1 MGDQSISTSLVGLAE
16 EVELRDGEKEE
27 EEEEDTLVEAVEV
40 MM

>member
-16 EVELRDGEKEE
+16 EVELRDEEKEE

>member
-16 EVELRDGEKEE
+16 EVELKDGEKEE